1 MRASVLSKQQWQL
14 WASKL
19 KQQARALYFTWKN
32 PDSPKTV
39 KALAFI
45 TIAYLFSPIDLIPD
59 FIPILGFIDDILLLP
74 LLCWLVIKLV
84 PDAIWQHSLKL
95 AQSQPIDIQFGWMRL
110 VIIAIWL
117 FFGIAVCVSLYTLYF
132 PTR

>member
-1 MRASVLSKQQWQL
+1 MTLSVLSKKQWQR
-14 WASKL
+14 WANEL

-32 PDSPKTV
+32 PDTPKAV

-59 FIPILGFIDDILLLP
+59 FIPVLGFIDDILLLP

-95 AQSQPIDIQFGWMRL
+95 AQSQAIDIQFRWMQS
-110 VIIAIWL
+110 VIITIWL
-117 FFGIAVCVSLYTLYF
+117 LLGIAVCVSLYTFYF
-132 PTR
+132 PIS